1 MNNRRKFL
9 GVLGAGALA
18 APLSSIAQQGKV
30 RRVAEFTE
38 EPRERTIVT
47 DITFYKSNT
56 ALLIADF
63 YADQMS
69 KLPHAVNRKCVEK
82 TLALRQAARAAGM
95 LVCYSATVFRPGYIE
110 ISERN
115 KTFSERKRTGGPAI
129 ADPLKII
136 HPQVQP
142 AEGEPVVGKHRVNAM
157 FGTDLTMIL
166 GARNVDTLILLG
178 FATSGVVLST
188 TRYAAD
194 ADYRLFIVED
204 CCADTDPAVHDF
216 LCTKIFP
223 RQADVVQSADVIKVL
238 AA

>member
-1 MNNRRKFL
+1 M
-9 GVLGAGALA
+9 
-18 APLSSIAQQGKV
+18 P
-30 RRVAEFTE
+30 
-38 EPRERTIVT
+38 
-47 DITFYKSNT
+47 DITLHKSHA

-69 KLPHAVNRKCVEK
+69 KLPHAVDRKCVEK
-82 TLALRQAARAAGM
+82 TLALREAARAAGI
-95 LVCYSATVFRPGYIE
+95 LICYSATVFRPGYIE
-110 ISERN
+110 VSERN
-115 KTFSERKRTGGPAI
+115 KTFSERKRTGGPAV
-129 ADPLKII
+129 ADPLKVI
-136 HPQVQP
+136 HPQMQP

-157 FGTDLTMIL
+157 FGTDLRMIL

-178 FATSGVVLST
+178 YATSGVVLST

-204 CCADTDPAVHDF
+204 CCADADPATHDF

-223 RQADVVQSADVIKVL
+223 RQADVVQSTDVIKVL